1 MSEVKTMPDCWVV
14 VDGGQIIGTNDAPG
28 HVNGIDAVR
37 YVPATEVEAT
47 KNSAAIWHSRYTEVC
62 QDRIALRQKYG
73 HEIEALE
80 QEVEALKADAERYRH
95 LRSQFRTEWLHNG
108 VDYGRGR
115 EIVSSYARAGVEL
128 PRTFARIGHSN
139 SYKVSAETIDQ
150 AIDAEID
157 AARKEK

>member
-47 KNSAAIWHSRYTEVC
+47 KNSAAIWHRRYTEVC
-62 QDRIALRQKYG
+62 QDRIALRQKCG

-80 QEVEALKADAERYRH
+80 QEVEALKADAERYRW
-95 LRSQFRTEWLHNG
+95 LRDQHWVEPEARFRLGLSNESEDDAAL
-108 VDYGRGR
+108 Y
-115 EIVSSYARAGVEL
+115 EQEL
-128 PRTFARIGHSN
+128 N
-139 SYKVSAETIDQ
+139 K
-150 AIDAEID
+150 AIDAALKKAQE
-157 AARKEK
+157 